1 MSTPYLDYWKTWTP
15 LFPEYRHADRV
26 AIIGFARTS
35 RDMVPWED
43 PNVDFWTLNEALTY
57 DWCKCKEPA
66 MHWQMHPV
74 FDYMRKFN
82 RNDPKHWRWLQQE
95 YPFPIM
101 MQNKYADVPSS
112 VAYPLHDAIQAFTM
126 YFTSTPA
133 YMLALA
139 ILMGYKQID
148 IYGIEMSADS
158 EYCVGPD
165 MRVLTSDLQW
175 LPAKDLEPGDEIVA
189 FDEYPMN
196 GDRRRHWRKA
206 VIEATKIIQRP
217 CYRLTLDDG
226 TELVCS
232 QEHRWLNGS
241 LSNRNWLETS
251 DINPVEGENK
261 KSGHPSRLLRV
272 TPTWKTNTGF
282 WDGYTSGV
290 FDSEG
295 CLSQVYRSECSGYHN
310 HLGFAQRDNEVYHF
324 TTKVLDDH
332 GFKYSV
338 HDSKDGTKKL
348 EIRGGVA
355 ENMRCL
361 GEFRP
366 SRLLGKFN
374 PDLLGVVH
382 GIDHPRVVKME
393 YLGWQDVVSFK
404 SSTGTCVVEG
414 IASHNS
420 YQKAAFEYLI
430 GFARGRGIEVYIP
443 PKCSLLRAAL
453 YGYEDLRAAS
463 RVYYE
468 YRLKEL
474 QVVKSQ
480 KEQVLWEAIGQ
491 NNCLLALCEDPV
503 LRQNRAVMEHILE
516 LRDQQEEKINEANR
530 ILGQASGAVHEMRE
544 LINWHESQSVADDR
558 EDVEVHNAK

>member
-158 EYCVGPD
+158 EYV
-165 MRVLTSDLQW
+165 
-175 LPAKDLEPGDEIVA
+175 
-189 FDEYPMN
+189 
-196 GDRRRHWRKA
+196 
-206 VIEATKIIQRP
+206 
-217 CYRLTLDDG
+217 
-226 TELVCS
+226 
-232 QEHRWLNGS
+232 
-241 LSNRNWLETS
+241 
-251 DINPVEGENK
+251 
-261 KSGHPSRLLRV
+261 
-272 TPTWKTNTGF
+272 
-282 WDGYTSGV
+282 
-290 FDSEG
+290 
-295 CLSQVYRSECSGYHN
+295 
-310 HLGFAQRDNEVYHF
+310 
-324 TTKVLDDH
+324 
-332 GFKYSV
+332 
-338 HDSKDGTKKL
+338 
-348 EIRGGVA
+348 
-355 ENMRCL
+355 
-361 GEFRP
+361 
-366 SRLLGKFN
+366 
-374 PDLLGVVH
+374 
-382 GIDHPRVVKME
+382 
-393 YLGWQDVVSFK
+393 
-404 SSTGTCVVEG
+404 
-414 IASHNS
+414 

-468 YRLKEL
+468 YRLKQL
-474 QVVKSQ
+474 QAVQTQ
-480 KEQVLWEAIGQ
+480 KEQALWEAIGQ
-491 NNCLLALCEDPV
+491 NNCLLTLTEDPHIQENRDV
-503 LRQNRAVMEHILE
+503 LMRILE